1 MLASQI
7 GNTEV
12 VRILLNYGA
21 EVNAACDKG
30 ITPLMLA
37 GQNGHTGVVRLLL
50 DHGADVNA
58 VLPKTETD
66 GDTSALALS
75 TLNGQQKIVR
85 LLLEKGADRGVAA
98 KGCLALFIAA
108 KNGRWD
114 IVRDLI

>member
-1 MLASQI
+1 MM
-7 GNTEV
+7 
-12 VRILLNYGA
+12 
-21 EVNAACDKG
+21 AAW
-30 ITPLMLA
+30 
-37 GQNGHTGVVRLLL
+37 QGHSETVKLLL
-50 DHGADVNA
+50 DNGANVNA

-108 KNGRWD
+108 KDGRWD
-114 IVRDLI
+114 IVRDTHSLGTVLKGLP

>member
-1 MLASQI
+1 
-7 GNTEV
+7 
-12 VRILLNYGA
+12 
-21 EVNAACDKG
+21 
-30 ITPLMLA
+30 MLA
-37 GQNGHTGVVRLLL
+37 GQNGHTWVVRLLL
-50 DHGADVNA
+50 DHGANVNA

-108 KNGRWD
+108 KDGRWD
-114 IVRDLI
+114 IVRDTHTHMAQFLRVYHKPCTLWFEEIK